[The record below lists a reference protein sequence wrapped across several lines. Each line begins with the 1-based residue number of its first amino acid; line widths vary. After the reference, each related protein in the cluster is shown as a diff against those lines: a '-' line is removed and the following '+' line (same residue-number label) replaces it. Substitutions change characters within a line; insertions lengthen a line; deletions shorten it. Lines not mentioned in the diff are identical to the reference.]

1 MQLDKKQT
9 YDKERI
15 SLNIARLRKG
25 GEIFE
30 VVVDPDMA
38 ISFKHGVNVDIKD
51 IIKSEE
57 IFTDAKKGSFAPENR
72 LKELFGTESAL
83 EVAKIIL
90 AEGEI
95 QLTNEYRAKVREEKK
110 KKIISLIAKNAIDPK
125 TKLPHPPQ
133 RIENALE
140 EKKVKIDEFKKAED
154 QLERVVDE
162 IRPILPIRFETK
174 KIEVIIPPAYAGKAY
189 SVIAQF
195 AKPYNEE
202 WRNDGSYKCI
212 VEIPAG
218 LQINF
223 IEKVNALTHGD
234 VETRAIE

>member
-1 MQLDKKQT
+1 MQLDKRQT

-25 GEIFE
+25 GMIFE
-30 VVVDPDMA
+30 VVVDPDKA
-38 ISFKHGVNVDIKD
+38 VEFKHGENVDLKD

-57 IFTDAKKGSFAPENR
+57 IFIDAKKGSFAPENQ
-72 LKELFGTESAL
+72 LKELFGTQNAL

-110 KKIISLIAKNAIDPK
+110 RKIITLIAKNAIDPK

-133 RIENALE
+133 RIGNALE

-154 QLERVVDE
+154 QVERIVDE

-174 KIEVIIPPAYAGKAY
+174 RIEVIIPPAYAGKAY

-195 AKPYNEE
+195 AKPHNDE
-202 WRNDGSYKCI
+202 WRNDGSYRCV

-218 LQINF
+218 LQVDF
-223 IEKVNALTHGD
+223 MEKVNALTHGD
-234 VETRAIE
+234 VETRIME